1 MKPKSRRIQFQ
12 VLALV
17 SLLFL
22 LFEGQSFLRRKSFE
36 AGIDCVTEGP
46 IQRLTNGSDQCYQFF
61 MSKINSLQEQIDNQ
75 SRSVANQTSILKLRK
90 QKEQWILLMD
100 TGVFR

>member
-12 VLALV
+12 VLAIV

-36 AGIDCVTEGP
+36 AGIDCATEGP
-46 IQRLTNGSDQCYQFF
+46 TQRLTNGSDQCYQFF

-90 QKEQWILLMD
+90 QREQWILLMD